1 MSFGGPPP
9 AATIPSGPFESA
21 VVQVASSP
29 YTIAAAIFLLN
40 IGGRFLPGE
49 ISKGQE
55 KFLNQPWF
63 RRLMIFVIFF
73 VATRNL
79 IIAGML
85 SLVIILLV
93 SYLLNEN
100 SSMFLFKGYGNE
112 PRNDSKQPT
121 ESLTADELEI
131 FKRLSEKHARLQQ
144 QAGTPLELESPVPSK
159 HVEAHNNYQKT
170 LRNLW
175 LKMSSNV

>member
-9 AATIPSGPFESA
+9 SAAPPSGPFEA
-21 VVQVASSP
+21 AIVQVASSP

-40 IGGRFLPGE
+40 IGGRFLPAE

-73 VATRNL
+73 VATRNILIAGTLSIIMIL
-79 IIAGML
+79 II
-85 SLVIILLV
+85 
-93 SYLLNEN
+93 SYLLNE
-100 SSMFLFKGYGNE
+100 SSPLYLFKGYHEE
-112 PRNDSKQPT
+112 PVGQQNTGEVMTP
-121 ESLTADELEI
+121 DEQEI
-131 FKRLSEKHARLQQ
+131 FKRLSEKQARLQQ
-144 QAGTPLELESPVPSK
+144 AAATPLELAKPENTK
-159 HVEAHNNYQKT
+159 HIEAHNNYQKT

-175 LKMSSNV
+175 LQMTT

>member
-9 AATIPSGPFESA
+9 SAAAPSGPFEA
-21 VVQVASSP
+21 AIIQVGSSP

-79 IIAGML
+79 LIAGTL
-85 SLVIILLV
+85 SIIMILVI
-93 SYLLNEN
+93 SYLLNEA
-100 SSMFLFKGYGNE
+100 SPLYLFKGYHTVTVGE
-112 PRNDSKQPT
+112 QKTGEVMTP
-121 ESLTADELEI
+121 DEQEI
-131 FKRLSEKHARLQQ
+131 FKRLSEKHMRLQQ
-144 QAGTPLELESPVPSK
+144 QAAQPLELAKPDTSRQ
-159 HVEAHNNYQKT
+159 VEAHNNYQKT

-175 LKMSSNV
+175 LKVST

>member
-9 AATIPSGPFESA
+9 AAITPSGPFESA

-40 IGGRFLPGE
+40 VGGRFLPME

-55 KFLNQPWF
+55 KFMNQPWF
-63 RRLMIFVIFF
+63 RRLIIFVIFF

-85 SLVIILLV
+85 SIVIIILV

-100 SSMFLFKGYGNE
+100 SSMYLFQGYGHE
-112 PRNDSKQPT
+112 QSESIKQPT
-121 ESLTADELEI
+121 ESLTPDEQEI

-144 QAGTPLELESPVPSK
+144 QAGTPLNLGSSVPSK
-159 HVEAHNNYQKT
+159 HVEVHNNYQKV
-170 LRNLW
+170 LRGLW
-175 LKMSSNV
+175 TSNA

>member
-9 AATIPSGPFESA
+9 SAATPSGPFEA
-21 VVQVASSP
+21 AIVQVASSP

-49 ISKGQE
+49 LSKGQE

-63 RRLMIFVIFF
+63 RRLIIFVIFF

-79 IIAGML
+79 LIAGTL
-85 SLVIILLV
+85 SIIMILVI
-93 SYLLNEN
+93 SFLLNE
-100 SSMFLFKGYGNE
+100 SSPLYLFKGYHE
-112 PRNDSKQPT
+112 
-121 ESLTADELEI
+121 ESVGQQKTGEVMTPDEQEI
-131 FKRLSEKHARLQQ
+131 FKRLTEKHARLQQ
-144 QAGTPLELESPVPSK
+144 QAGVPLELAKPDTNR
-159 HVEAHNNYQKT
+159 HIEAHNNYQKT

-175 LKMSSNV
+175 LKMST

>member
-9 AATIPSGPFESA
+9 SAAIPSGPFEA
-21 VVQVASSP
+21 AIVQVASSP

-73 VATRNL
+73 VATRNIL
-79 IIAGML
+79 IAGTL
-85 SLVIILLV
+85 SIITILVI
-93 SYLLNEN
+93 SYLLNEA
-100 SSMFLFKGYGNE
+100 SPLYLFKGYH
-112 PRNDSKQPT
+112 T
-121 ESLTADELEI
+121 ETVGEHKTGEVMTPDEQDIWFENW
-131 FKRLSEKHARLQQ
+131 LSEAWKETRSQKQEAKSGT
-144 QAGTPLELESPVPSK
+144 AG
-159 HVEAHNNYQKT
+159 
-170 LRNLW
+170 
-175 LKMSSNV
+175 